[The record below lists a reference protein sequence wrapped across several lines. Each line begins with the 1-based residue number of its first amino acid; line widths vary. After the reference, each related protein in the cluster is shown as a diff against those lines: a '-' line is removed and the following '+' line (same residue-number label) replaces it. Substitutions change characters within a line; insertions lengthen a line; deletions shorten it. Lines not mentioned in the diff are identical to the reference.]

1 MRRKGIAW
9 IALVLAL
16 CLTLALTAGC
26 GGKQAPAGQQAGQQ
40 GEKKEQPKETAKDD
54 KYPSRTIEV
63 INQFGPGGG
72 TDIFIRG
79 IGVPAAQILKQS
91 IIPVSVTGGGGVA
104 ATDRFLQAPADGYT
118 LRAIGPEQVVNHLM
132 GREDLKQ
139 MVPIIRCQMDQSIF
153 VVKADSKFKTI
164 QDVVEYA
171 KANPG
176 KLNIGGTDAA
186 GYDEVLV
193 NLWASKAGIQVK
205 YVPFAAASEANAAIL
220 GGHIDVLHE
229 EAGPMKALIDGK
241 KVKPL
246 VIFMEKRTDMFPDVP
261 TAKELG
267 WDITIGRWRGFAAKK
282 GTPEDRIK
290 ILYEAFAKSMEA
302 PVYKTME
309 KENLLNLRPGLM
321 GPEEFQ
327 KFIDS
332 ELQVYGDVLKKLGHI
347 K

>member
-176 KLNIGGTDAA
+176 TVNLGGTD
-186 GYDEVLV
+186 
-193 NLWASKAGIQVK
+193 
-205 YVPFAAASEANAAIL
+205 
-220 GGHIDVLHE
+220 
-229 EAGPMKALIDGK
+229 
-241 KVKPL
+241 
-246 VIFMEKRTDMFPDVP
+246 
-261 TAKELG
+261 
-267 WDITIGRWRGFAAKK
+267 
-282 GTPEDRIK
+282 
-290 ILYEAFAKSMEA
+290 
-302 PVYKTME
+302 
-309 KENLLNLRPGLM
+309 
-321 GPEEFQ
+321 
-327 KFIDS
+327 
-332 ELQVYGDVLKKLGHI
+332 
-347 K
+347 